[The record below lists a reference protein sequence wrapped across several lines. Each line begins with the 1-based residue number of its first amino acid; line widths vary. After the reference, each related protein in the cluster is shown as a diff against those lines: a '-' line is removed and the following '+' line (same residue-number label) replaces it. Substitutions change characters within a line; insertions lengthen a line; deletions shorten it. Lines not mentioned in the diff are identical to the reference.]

1 MSLRLPP
8 SWPRMSPHCRA
19 CYLVD
24 SHQARDYA
32 DGRRKVGRMERE
44 GRGKVPVQTVIASL
58 ERRNLW

>member
-1 MSLRLPP
+1 
-8 SWPRMSPHCRA
+8 MSPHARA
-19 CYLVD
+19 CFLCD

-32 DGRRKVGRMERE
+32 DARRKVGRMERE